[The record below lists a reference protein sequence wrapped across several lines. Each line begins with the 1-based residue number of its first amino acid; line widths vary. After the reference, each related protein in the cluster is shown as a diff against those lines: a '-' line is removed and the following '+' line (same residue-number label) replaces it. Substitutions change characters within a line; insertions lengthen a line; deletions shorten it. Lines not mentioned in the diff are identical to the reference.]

1 MPQAVQM
8 ATQGELSPA
17 LRRLGQCV
25 LLSQQEIDFF
35 EGMQNNVVAY
45 KRGETILEDGQDY
58 SCCFCVKSGW
68 AISYRITA
76 AGRRQIVSI
85 YLPGDFIG
93 LHINFNRQAIFT
105 IDALT
110 ELEVALIEPMR
121 LIEIHQKFPI
131 LASGLDW
138 SAVRSANILSEH
150 NVSLGARTADQRI
163 LHFFLE
169 LWCRLL
175 LIGEASSDGFLL
187 RMTQQQV
194 ADAMGLSLV
203 HTNKMMK
210 ALERRKLIAV
220 ENRLISVP
228 DLEAAIAEADFDPA
242 FLETFRTASLA
253 STGYEKLDERL
264 EQIANISERMD
275 NAR

>member
-1 MPQAVQM
+1 MPEAVQM
-8 ATQGELSPA
+8 ATQGALSPA

-45 KRGETILEDGQDY
+45 KRGETMLEDGQPY
-58 SCCFCVKSGW
+58 TCCFCIRSGW

-76 AGRRQIVSI
+76 AGRRQIVSVF
-85 YLPGDFIG
+85 LPGDFIG
-93 LHINFNRQAIFT
+93 LHINFSRQAIFS

-110 ELEVALIEPMR
+110 DLDVALIEPMR

-138 SAVRSANILSEH
+138 SAVRNLNILGEH
-150 NVSLGARTADQRI
+150 NVSMGARTADQRI
-163 LHFFLE
+163 LHFLLE

-175 LIGEASSDGFLL
+175 LIGEASSDGFVL
-187 RMTQQQV
+187 RMTQQQL
-194 ADAMGLSLV
+194 ADALGLSLV
-203 HTNKMMK
+203 HTNKMLK
-210 ALERRKLIAV
+210 ALERRDLIAI
-220 ENRLISVP
+220 ENRMVSVP
-228 DLEAAIAEADFDPA
+228 DLEAAIKEADFDPA

-264 EQIANISERMD
+264 EQIANIAEK
-275 NAR
+275 N